1 MPGLE
6 ATTAPAEGRWSSR
19 SVGSRLQHGIFY
31 ALVRLGGRRA
41 AYALL
46 YPVVAYYALASGAA
60 RRRACH
66 YLSRR
71 FPDHRGARRLGDTF
85 RLLLDLGKVLV
96 DRAVVGI
103 LGPDELGVRLDGRE
117 ELLAALGEGRG
128 LILVTAHVGCWQVA
142 MAALGFLGKPVSM
155 LMHREDGDVDRQYF
169 EHAGLPCPYR
179 VIDPRGYLGGALEM
193 LQVLKAGE
201 VLCVMGDRVMGSQR
215 NVLRVPFLGEE
226 APFPFSA
233 FKLAAS
239 TRAPVAVLLS
249 HKSGPASYV
258 LEAGPILRLP
268 EGLGRRDEDL
278 RPYVTQFVEVLERFT
293 AKHPFQFFNF
303 YDMWAGA

>member
-1 MPGLE
+1 VTVRAG
-6 ATTAPAEGRWSSR
+6 WSSA

-31 ALVRLGGRRA
+31 ALIRLGGRRL

-46 YPVVAYYALASGAA
+46 YPVAAWYALFSAEA
-60 RRRACH
+60 RRRASP

-71 FPDHRGARRLGDTF
+71 FPGRGPGGRLRDRF
-85 RLLLDLGKVLV
+85 RLILDLGKVLV

-103 LGPDELGVRLDGRE
+103 LGPRELGVTLHGRD

-128 LILVTAHVGCWQVA
+128 LILAVAHVGCWQVA
-142 MAALGFLGKPVSM
+142 MSALGFLEKPVSM

-169 EHAGLPCPYR
+169 EHAGIPCPYR

-201 VLCVMGDRVMGSQR
+201 VLCVMGDRVLGSRR
-215 NVLRVPFLGEE
+215 NVLRLPFLGEP
-226 APFPFSA
+226 APFPYSA

-239 TRAPVAVLLS
+239 TGAPVVVLLS
-249 HKSGPASYV
+249 HKSGPSAYV
-258 LEAGPILRLP
+258 LEASRVIRVPA
-268 EGLGRRDEDL
+268 ETGRRAGEL
-278 RPYVTQFVEVLERFT
+278 RPYAIQFVEALEAYARR
-293 AKHPFQFFNF
+293 HPFQFFNF
-303 YDMWAGA
+303 YDMWAGE